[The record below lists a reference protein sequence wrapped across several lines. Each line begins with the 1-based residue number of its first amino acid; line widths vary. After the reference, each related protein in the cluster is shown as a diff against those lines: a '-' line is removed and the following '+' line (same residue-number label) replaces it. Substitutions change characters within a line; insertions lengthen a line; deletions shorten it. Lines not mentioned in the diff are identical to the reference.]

1 MSILLGTRE
10 AEITTLE
17 AEEADLLEQ
26 LSAAEESRAQ
36 IVERLQALGVN
47 MDA

>member
-1 MSILLGTRE
+1 MAILLGARE

-17 AEEADLLEQ
+17 AEEADLQEQ

-36 IVERLQALGVN
+36 IVARLLALGVN